1 MAALAA
7 RFFFR
12 RKKGD
17 PPDPGQHSV
26 EIFLDDHTVNVRE
39 LLGDLDQRLA

>member
-1 MAALAA
+1 VPALAA

-12 RKKGD
+12 RSD
-17 PPDPGQHSV
+17 PRDSGQHSV

-39 LLGDLDQRLA
+39 LLGDLGERRV